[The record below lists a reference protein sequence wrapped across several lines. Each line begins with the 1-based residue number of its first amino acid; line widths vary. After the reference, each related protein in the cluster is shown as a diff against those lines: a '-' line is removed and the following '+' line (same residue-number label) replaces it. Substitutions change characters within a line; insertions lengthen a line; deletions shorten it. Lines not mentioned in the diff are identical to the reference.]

1 MPVGAVPRPG
11 SGRGPVH
18 RCRVGARRR
27 TGSWRGSFGGS
38 GSGSGLSCRWGP
50 AWEGAPGPG
59 RRGWC
64 GAGPGPAQLA
74 IGEFVSSPQK
84 ARVPIAPIAE
94 ISTRLMIIDLA
105 VARPTPTDPPVA
117 L

>member
-1 MPVGAVPRPG
+1 MDRAAG
-11 SGRGPVH
+11 SDVRSVAGWGGPGRGG
-18 RCRVGARRR
+18 GA
-27 TGSWRGSFGGS
+27 SS
-38 GSGSGLSCRWGP
+38 GAGMSSVC
-50 AWEGAPGPG
+50 GAPGPG
-59 RRGWC
+59 RRGC
-64 GAGPGPAQLA
+64 GGAGPGGTQLA

-105 VARPTPTDPPVA
+105 VARPTPTGPPVA